1 MNMFPTQ
8 EKCTV
13 THKKRIV
20 IVGAGI
26 TGVSI
31 AWHLAH
37 REFDVTLVE
46 QDMPASGAT
55 GSAFGWLTGVVKD
68 NAADVFI
75 RRIALADWHRLEE
88 QLPELNIKWSGSL
101 TYGAASG
108 SCLQDERLLHKA
120 EIARLEPALNNPPA
134 EARYAAK
141 DGAIDAVSATRL
153 LLDKACEMGVVLNTQ
168 TTVTGLC
175 MMEGKVTGVLTS
187 RGKLDADCV
196 VLACGTGI
204 PALTE
209 RVDIHIPVQA
219 SPAILLRFAIPQ
231 NVVNTILS
239 GDDIEVRQAHNGDLL
254 AAEDYPASGNVRET
268 AEAAQRAVRS
278 RLTGAELATLFQYS
292 TGERPVIQDGYPIL
306 GFADESRTVYVASM
320 HPAVTCAA
328 TIGRQVCEELCD
340 GQSDEIP
347 QCYRP
352 SRFKNK

>member
-1 MNMFPTQ
+1 
-8 EKCTV
+8 
-13 THKKRIV
+13 
-20 IVGAGI
+20 
-26 TGVSI
+26 
-31 AWHLAH
+31 
-37 REFDVTLVE
+37 
-46 QDMPASGAT
+46 MPASGAT

-68 NAADVFI
+68 DAADVFI

-88 QLPELNIKWSGSL
+88 HIPELHIKWSGSL
-101 TYGAASG
+101 TYGVASG
-108 SCLQDERLLHKA
+108 SFLQDERLLHKA
-120 EIARLEPALNNPPA
+120 EIARLEPALNNPPS

-141 DGAIDAVSATRL
+141 DGAIDAASATRL
-153 LLDKACEMGVVLNTQ
+153 LLDKACEKGVVLNTQ

-175 MMEGKVTGVLTS
+175 MTEGKVTGVLTS

-209 RVDIHIPVQA
+209 QMDIQVPVLS
-219 SPAILLRFAIPQ
+219 SPAILLRFAASR

-254 AAEDYPASGNVRET
+254 AAEDYPANGNVRET
-268 AEAAQRAVRS
+268 TEAAQRAVRG
-278 RLTGAELATLFQYS
+278 RLTGAESAALIQYS
-292 TGERPVIQDGYPIL
+292 TGERPVIQDGYPVL
-306 GFADESRTVYVASM
+306 GFADENRTVYVASM

-328 TIGRQVCEELCD
+328 TIGRLVSEELCD

-352 SRFKNK
+352 SRFSVLKG

>member
-1 MNMFPTQ
+1 M
-8 EKCTV
+8 

-20 IVGAGI
+20 VVGAGI

-37 REFDVTLVE
+37 RELDVTLVE

-55 GSAFGWLTGVVKD
+55 GSAFGWLTGVVNHD
-68 NAADVFI
+68 AADVFI

-88 QLPELNIKWSGSL
+88 HIPELHIQWSGALS
-101 TYGAASG
+101 YGAASG
-108 SCLQDERLLHKA
+108 SCLQGERLLAKA
-120 EIARLEPALNNPPA
+120 EITRLVPALINPPSQA
-134 EARYAAK
+134 SYAAK
-141 DGAIDAVSATRL
+141 DGAIDAASATRL
-153 LLDKACEMGVVLNTQ
+153 LLEKACEKGVVLNTQ

-175 MMEGKVTGVLTS
+175 MTEGKVTGVLTS

-204 PALTE
+204 PVLTE
-209 RVDIHIPVQA
+209 QVGIHVPVLS
-219 SPAILLRFAIPQ
+219 SPAILLRFAVPS
-231 NVVNTILS
+231 NVVNTIVS
-239 GDDIEVRQAHNGDLL
+239 GDDIEVRQALNGDLL
-254 AAEDYPASGNVRET
+254 AAEDYPANGNVRET
-268 AEAAQRAVRS
+268 TEAAQRAVRS
-278 RLTGAELATLFQYS
+278 RLTGAESAALIKYS
-292 TGERPVIQDGYPIL
+292 TGERPVIQDGYPVL

-328 TIGRQVCEELCD
+328 TIGRLVSEELCD

-352 SRFKNK
+352 SRFSVLKG